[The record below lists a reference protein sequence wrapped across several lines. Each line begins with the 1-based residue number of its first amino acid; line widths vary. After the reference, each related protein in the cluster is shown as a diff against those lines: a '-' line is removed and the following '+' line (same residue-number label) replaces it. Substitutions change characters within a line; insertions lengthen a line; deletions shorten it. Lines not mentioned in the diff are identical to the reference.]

1 MSGCIRSACRIRR
14 RRYNA
19 GLHAGF
25 PMYRS
30 RPRWLLLAFVLT
42 LLPGGAHAQAM
53 PPAAVPPPPIAA
65 KAYVLVDTLSGQTLV
80 AQSANEPREPASL
93 TKLMTAYLV
102 FRALNDKALTPS
114 QMVTVSERAW
124 RAEGSRMFIEPK
136 KAVSVDELLRGE
148 IVQSGNDAAI
158 ALAEAV
164 AGSEEAF
171 VARMNQEAA
180 RLGMKNT
187 RFVNATG
194 LPSAQQ
200 ASTAA
205 DLARVAAA
213 IIRDFPEYYPLY
225 SLKEYRYNNIT
236 QPNRNRLLWT
246 DPFVDGMKTGFT
258 DAAGYCLVASA
269 KRGPRRLVS
278 VVLGA
283 SSDAARAIE
292 SQKLLNYGFQ
302 FYDTVQLYQNGQ
314 PVTALRVWKG
324 GTDSVAAGF
333 VADQYVTL
341 PKGQA
346 PKLKL
351 TLEAVEPLIA
361 PVTLGQRVGVVK
373 VTLEDKPVGEY
384 SLQALAEVAP
394 AGFFGR
400 MWGTVRLWF
409 R

>member
-1 MSGCIRSACRIRR
+1 MSRS
-14 RRYNA
+14 
-19 GLHAGF
+19 
-25 PMYRS
+25 PS
-30 RPRWLLLAFVLT
+30 RWLLLAFALASA
-42 LLPGGAHAQAM
+42 PGSVSAQTM
-53 PPAAVPPPPIAA
+53 PAAAVPPPPIAA

-80 AQSANEPREPASL
+80 AQSADEPREPASL
-93 TKLMTAYLV
+93 TKLMTAYIA
-102 FRALNDKALTPS
+102 FRALKDKELTPS
-114 QMVTVSERAW
+114 QMVTVSEKAW

-164 AGSEEAF
+164 SGSEGAF
-171 VARMNQEAA
+171 VVRMNQEAA

-194 LPSAQQ
+194 LPSPQHV
-200 ASTAA
+200 STAA

-225 SLKEYRYNNIT
+225 ALKEYRYNNIT
-236 QPNRNRLLWT
+236 QANRNRLLWT

-258 DAAGYCLVASA
+258 DAAGYCLIASA

-283 SSDAARAIE
+283 GSDAARASE

-314 PVTALRVWKG
+314 SVTALKVWKG
-324 GTDSVAAGF
+324 AADSVPAGF

-346 PKLKL
+346 PKLQL

-361 PVTLGQRVGVVK
+361 PVIRGQRIGVVK
-373 VTLEDKPVGEY
+373 VTLDDKSVGEY
-384 SLQALAEVAP
+384 PLQALSEVEP

-409 R
+409 H

>member
-1 MSGCIRSACRIRR
+1 MSHPLFRC
-14 RRYNA
+14 
-19 GLHAGF
+19 
-25 PMYRS
+25 
-30 RPRWLLLAFVLT
+30 LT
-42 LLPGGAHAQAM
+42 LAVGLVAATASAQVA

-80 AQSANEPREPASL
+80 AQSADEAREPASL

-102 FRALNDKALTPS
+102 FKALRDKHLTPS
-114 QMVTVSERAW
+114 QMVSVSQKAW
-124 RAEGSRMFIEPK
+124 RAEGSRMFIDPK
-136 KAVSVDELLRGE
+136 KAVSVEELLRGE

-171 VARMNQEAA
+171 VANMNQEAA

-194 LPSAQQ
+194 LPAPQQ
-200 ASTAA
+200 LSTAA
-205 DLARVAAA
+205 DLARIAAA

-236 QPNRNRLLWT
+236 QPNRNKLLWT

-269 KRGPRRLVS
+269 KRGPRRLLS

-283 SSDAARAIE
+283 NTNAARAIE

-314 PVTALRVWKG
+314 PVSALKVWKG
-324 GTDSVAAGF
+324 AADSVPAGF
-333 VADQYVTL
+333 VADQYLTL

-346 PKLKL
+346 PKMKL

-361 PVTLGQRVGVVK
+361 PVTRGQRVGSVK
-373 VTLEDKPVGEY
+373 VTLEDKPIGEFAL
-384 SLQALAEVAP
+384 SALADVPP
-394 AGFFGR
+394 AGLLGR

>member
-1 MSGCIRSACRIRR
+1 MSRSPSCW
-14 RRYNA
+14 
-19 GLHAGF
+19 
-25 PMYRS
+25 P
-30 RPRWLLLAFVLT
+30 LLAFVLSFGA
-42 LLPGGAHAQAM
+42 PGALAQTAL
-53 PPAAVPPPPIAA
+53 PAAVPPPPIAA
-65 KAYVLVDTLSGQTLV
+65 KAYVLVDVLSGQTLV
-80 AQSANEPREPASL
+80 AQSADEPREPASL

-102 FRALNDKALTPS
+102 FRALKDKQLTHS
-114 QMVTVSERAW
+114 QMVTVSEKAW
-124 RAEGSRMFIEPK
+124 RAEGSRMFIDPK

-187 RFVNATG
+187 RFVNVTG
-194 LPSAQQ
+194 LPSPHQ
-200 ASTAA
+200 ASTGA
-205 DLARVAAA
+205 DLARVAGA

-258 DAAGYCLVASA
+258 DAAGYCLIASA
-269 KRGPRRLVS
+269 KRGPRRLLS

-302 FYDTVQLYQNGQ
+302 FYDTVQLYQTGQ
-314 PVTALRVWKG
+314 PVSALKVWKG
-324 GTDSVAAGF
+324 ATDSVAAGF

-361 PVTLGQRVGVVK
+361 PVTLGQRVGAVK

-384 SLQALAEVAP
+384 PLQALADVAP

>member
-1 MSGCIRSACRIRR
+1 MR
-14 RRYNA
+14 
-19 GLHAGF
+19 GLHAAF
-25 PMYRS
+25 LMFRFLS
-30 RPRWLLLAFVLT
+30 RWIWLAFAPAAL
-42 LLPGGAHAQAM
+42 AQSVV
-53 PPAAVPPPPIAA
+53 PAAVPPPAIAA
-65 KAYVLVDTLSGQTLV
+65 KAYVLVDALSGQTIA
-80 AQSANEPREPASL
+80 AQSADERREPASL
-93 TKLMTAYLV
+93 TKLMTAYV
-102 FRALNDKALTPS
+102 AFRALKDKDLTPS
-114 QMVTVSERAW
+114 QMVTVSQKAW
-124 RAEGSRMFIEPK
+124 RAEGSRMFIEPR

-164 AGSEEAF
+164 SGSEEAF
-171 VARMNQEAA
+171 VDRMNQEAA

-187 RFVNATG
+187 HFVNATG
-194 LPSAQQ
+194 LPSAEHV
-200 ASTAA
+200 STAA
-205 DLARVAAA
+205 DLARVAGA
-213 IIRDFPEYYPLY
+213 IVRDFPEYYPLY

-269 KRGPRRLVS
+269 RRGPRRLIS

-283 SSDAARAIE
+283 GSDAARAIE

-302 FYDTVQLYQNGQ
+302 FYDTVQLYQTGQ
-314 PVTALRVWKG
+314 PVSTLKVWKG
-324 GTDSVAAGF
+324 AADSVPAGF

-346 PKLKL
+346 GKLKL
-351 TLEAVEPLIA
+351 TMEAVEPLVA
-361 PVTLGQRVGVVK
+361 PVTSGQRVGLVR

-384 SLQALAEVAP
+384 PLMALAAVEP

-400 MWGTVRLWF
+400 LWGTVRLWF

>member
-1 MSGCIRSACRIRR
+1 MFRF
-14 RRYNA
+14 
-19 GLHAGF
+19 L
-25 PMYRS
+25 
-30 RPRWLLLAFVLT
+30 PRWLLLLGLALSPSA
-42 LLPGGAHAQAM
+42 LPQTAV
-53 PPAAVPPPPIAA
+53 PAAIPPPPIAA
-65 KAYVLVDTLSGQTLV
+65 KAYVLVDALSGQTLV
-80 AQSANEPREPASL
+80 AQSADERREPASL

-102 FRALNDKALTPS
+102 FRALKDKEVTGS
-114 QMVTVSERAW
+114 QMVSVSQKAW
-124 RAEGSRMFIEPK
+124 RAEGSRMFIEPR
-136 KAVSVDELLRGE
+136 KAVSIDELLRGE

-164 AGSEEAF
+164 SGSEEAF
-171 VARMNQEAA
+171 VDRMNQEAA

-187 RFVNATG
+187 HFVNATG
-194 LPSAQQ
+194 LPSAEHV
-200 ASTAA
+200 STAA
-205 DLARVAAA
+205 DLARVAGA
-213 IIRDFPEYYPLY
+213 IVRDFPEYYPLY

-269 KRGPRRLVS
+269 RRGPRRLIS

-283 SSDAARAIE
+283 GSDAARAIE

-302 FYDTVQLYQNGQ
+302 FYDTVQLYQTGQ
-314 PVTALRVWKG
+314 PVSTLKVWKG
-324 GTDSVAAGF
+324 AADSVPAGF

-346 PKLKL
+346 GKLKL
-351 TLEAVEPLIA
+351 TMEAVEPLVA
-361 PVTLGQRVGVVK
+361 PVTSGQRVGLVR

-384 SLQALAEVAP
+384 PLMALAAVEP

-400 MWGTVRLWF
+400 LWGTVRLWF

>member
-1 MSGCIRSACRIRR
+1 MPAFPPV
-14 RRYNA
+14 
-19 GLHAGF
+19 F
-25 PMYRS
+25 PMS
-30 RPRWLLLAFVLT
+30 RCLHFLLVLA
-42 LLPGGAHAQAM
+42 LLCVAASAGAQGAPA
-53 PPAAVPPPPIAA
+53 AAVPPPAVAA
-65 KAYVLVDTLSGQTLV
+65 KSYLLVDVLSGQTLV
-80 AQSANEPREPASL
+80 AQNADEPREPASL

-102 FRALNDKALTPS
+102 FRALKNRELVPS

-124 RAEGSRMFIEPK
+124 RAEGSRMFIDPK

-171 VARMNQEAA
+171 VEHMNREAA

-194 LPSAQQ
+194 LPSPQQ

-213 IIRDFPEYYPLY
+213 LIRDFPEYYPLY
-225 SLKEYRYNNIT
+225 ALKEYRYNNIT

-246 DPFVDGMKTGFT
+246 DPFVDGVKTGYT
-258 DAAGYCLVASA
+258 DAAGYCLIASA
-269 KRGPRRLVS
+269 KRGPRRLLS

-283 SSDAARAIE
+283 GSDAARASE

-302 FYDTVQLYQNGQ
+302 FYDTVELYQNGQ
-314 PVTALRVWKG
+314 AVSTLRVWKG
-324 GTDSVAAGF
+324 AANSVPAGF

-346 PKLKL
+346 QKLKH
-351 TLEAVEPLIA
+351 TMEAAEPLLA
-361 PVTLGQRVGVVK
+361 PVTHGQRVGVVK
-373 VTLEDKPVGEY
+373 VTLEGKPLGEFP
-384 SLQALAEVAP
+384 LLALDDVAP
-394 AGFFGR
+394 ASFFGR
-400 MWGTVRLWF
+400 MWDTVRLWF
-409 R
+409 K

>member
-1 MSGCIRSACRIRR
+1 MSHPFFRC
-14 RRYNA
+14 
-19 GLHAGF
+19 
-25 PMYRS
+25 
-30 RPRWLLLAFVLT
+30 LT
-42 LLPGGAHAQAM
+42 LAVGLVAADASAQSA
-53 PPAAVPPPPIAA
+53 PQAAVPPPPIAA
-65 KAYVLVDTLSGQTLV
+65 KAYVLVDTLSGQTLLG
-80 AQSANEPREPASL
+80 QSADEPREPASL

-102 FRALNDKALTPS
+102 FKALRDKQLTPS
-114 QMVTVSERAW
+114 QMVSVSPKAW
-124 RAEGSRMFIEPK
+124 RAEGSRMFIDPK

-180 RLGMKNT
+180 RVGMKNT

-194 LPSAQQ
+194 LPSPQQ

-205 DLARVAAA
+205 DLARIAAA

-258 DAAGYCLVASA
+258 DAAGYCLIASA
-269 KRGPRRLVS
+269 KRGPRRLLS

-283 SSDAARAIE
+283 NSDAARAIE

-314 PVTALRVWKG
+314 PVSDLKVWKG
-324 GTDSVAAGF
+324 AADSVPAGF
-333 VADQYVTL
+333 VADQYLTL

-346 PKLKL
+346 PKMKL

-361 PVTLGQRVGVVK
+361 PVTRGQRVGAVK
-373 VTLEDKPVGEY
+373 VTLEDKPVGEFA
-384 SLQALAEVAP
+384 LLALADVPP
-394 AGFFGR
+394 AGLLGR

>member
-1 MSGCIRSACRIRR
+1 MPAFPP
-14 RRYNA
+14 A
-19 GLHAGF
+19 F
-25 PMYRS
+25 PMS
-30 RPRWLLLAFVLT
+30 RCLHFLLVLA
-42 LLPGGAHAQAM
+42 LLCVAASAGAQGAPAATV
-53 PPAAVPPPPIAA
+53 PPPAAAVPPPAVAA
-65 KAYVLVDTLSGQTLV
+65 KAYLLVDVLSGQTLV
-80 AQSANEPREPASL
+80 AQNADEPREPASL

-102 FRALNDKALTPS
+102 FRALKNRELLPS
-114 QMVTVSERAW
+114 QMVTVSEKAW
-124 RAEGSRMFIEPK
+124 RAEGSRMFIDPK

-171 VARMNQEAA
+171 VEHMNREAA

-194 LPSAQQ
+194 LPSPQQ

-213 IIRDFPEYYPLY
+213 LIRDFPEYYPLY
-225 SLKEYRYNNIT
+225 ALKEYRYNNIT

-246 DPFVDGMKTGFT
+246 DPFVDGVKTGYT
-258 DAAGYCLVASA
+258 DAAGYCLIASA
-269 KRGPRRLVS
+269 KRGPRRLLS

-283 SSDAARAIE
+283 GSDAARASE

-314 PVTALRVWKG
+314 AVSTLRVWKG
-324 GTDSVAAGF
+324 AANSVPAGF

-346 PKLKL
+346 QKLKL
-351 TLEAVEPLIA
+351 TMEAAEPLLA
-361 PVTLGQRVGVVK
+361 PVTHGQRVGAVK
-373 VTLEDKPVGEY
+373 VTLEGKPLGEFP
-384 SLQALAEVAP
+384 LLALDDVAP
-394 AGFFGR
+394 ASFFGR
-400 MWGTVRLWF
+400 IWDTVRLWF
-409 R
+409 K

>member
-1 MSGCIRSACRIRR
+1 M
-14 RRYNA
+14 
-19 GLHAGF
+19 F
-25 PMYRS
+25 
-30 RPRWLLLAFVLT
+30 RPLCVLLAF
-42 LLPGGAHAQAM
+42 LLAPAAVGMEAPIAPA
-53 PPAAVPPPPIAA
+53 AAVPPPTVAA
-65 KAYVLVDTLSGQTLV
+65 KAYVLVDVVSGQTLV
-80 AQSANEPREPASL
+80 AQNADAPREPASL

-102 FRALNDKALTPS
+102 FGALKDKRLMPS
-114 QMVTVSERAW
+114 QMVTVSQKAW

-171 VARMNQEAA
+171 VESMNREAA

-187 RFVNATG
+187 RFGNATG
-194 LPSAQQ
+194 LPLPQQ

-205 DLARVAAA
+205 DLARIATA

-225 SLKEYRYNNIT
+225 SLREYRYNNIT

-258 DAAGYCLVASA
+258 EAAGYCLIASA
-269 KRGPRRLVS
+269 KRGPRRLLS

-283 SSDAARAIE
+283 GSDAARAME

-302 FYDTVQLYQNGQ
+302 FYDTVQLYQSGEAIS
-314 PVTALRVWKG
+314 TLRVWKG
-324 GTDSVAAGF
+324 AANSVPAGF
-333 VADQYVTL
+333 VADQYVSL
-341 PKGQA
+341 PKNEAQ
-346 PKLKL
+346 KLKL
-351 TLEAVEPLIA
+351 TLQATEPLLA
-361 PVTLGQRVGVVK
+361 PVARGQHVGTVN
-373 VTLEDKPVGEY
+373 VTLEGKPVGEY
-384 SLQALAEVAP
+384 PLVALGDVPP

-400 MWGTVRLWF
+400 LWDTLRLWF
-409 R
+409 K

>member
-1 MSGCIRSACRIRR
+1 LRDEGIMPAFPPV
-14 RRYNA
+14 
-19 GLHAGF
+19 F
-25 PMYRS
+25 PMS
-30 RPRWLLLAFVLT
+30 RCLHFLLVLA
-42 LLPGGAHAQAM
+42 LLCVAASAGAQGAPA
-53 PPAAVPPPPIAA
+53 AAVPPPAVAA
-65 KAYVLVDTLSGQTLV
+65 KAYLLVDVLSGQTLV
-80 AQSANEPREPASL
+80 AQNADEPREPASL

-102 FRALNDKALTPS
+102 FRALKNRELVPS
-114 QMVTVSERAW
+114 QMVTVSEKAW
-124 RAEGSRMFIEPK
+124 RTEGSRMFIDPK

-171 VARMNQEAA
+171 VEHMNREAA

-194 LPSAQQ
+194 LPSPQQ

-213 IIRDFPEYYPLY
+213 LIRDFPEYYPLY
-225 SLKEYRYNNIT
+225 ALKEYRYNNIT

-246 DPFVDGMKTGFT
+246 DPFVDGVKTGYT
-258 DAAGYCLVASA
+258 DAAGYCLIASA
-269 KRGPRRLVS
+269 KRGPRRLLS

-283 SSDAARAIE
+283 GSDAARASE

-314 PVTALRVWKG
+314 PVSTLRVWKG
-324 GTDSVAAGF
+324 AANSVPAGF

-346 PKLKL
+346 QKLKL
-351 TLEAVEPLIA
+351 TMEAAEPLVA
-361 PVTLGQRVGVVK
+361 PVTHGQRVGVVK
-373 VTLEDKPVGEY
+373 VALEGKPLGEFP
-384 SLQALAEVAP
+384 LLALDDVAP
-394 AGFFGR
+394 ASFFGR
-400 MWGTVRLWF
+400 MWDTVRLWF
-409 R
+409 K

>member
-1 MSGCIRSACRIRR
+1 MFSP
-14 RRYNA
+14 
-19 GLHAGF
+19 LF
-25 PMYRS
+25 T
-30 RPRWLLLAFVLT
+30 WLTFVFAFDGTVAT
-42 LLPGGAHAQAM
+42 AQTM

-65 KAYVLVDTLSGQTLV
+65 KAYVLVDILSGQTLA
-80 AQSANEPREPASL
+80 AQSADEPREPASL

-102 FRALNDKALTPS
+102 FRALKEKELTPS
-114 QMVTVSERAW
+114 QMVTVSEKAW
-124 RAEGSRMFIEPK
+124 RAEGSRMFIDPK
-136 KAVSVDELLRGE
+136 RAVSVDELLRGE

-194 LPSAQQ
+194 LPSPQQ

-213 IIRDFPEYYPLY
+213 VIRDFPEYYPLY

-236 QPNRNRLLWT
+236 QPNRNRLLWS

-269 KRGPRRLVS
+269 KRGPRRLLS

-283 SSDAARAIE
+283 GSDAARAIE
-292 SQKLLNYGFQ
+292 AQKLLNYGFQ

-314 PVTALRVWKG
+314 PVSALKVWKG
-324 GTDSVAAGF
+324 AADSVGAGF
-333 VADQYVTL
+333 VADQFVTL

-351 TLEAVEPLIA
+351 TLEAVEPLVA
-361 PVTLGQRVGVVK
+361 PLTRGQRVGVVK
-373 VTLEDKPVGEY
+373 VTLDDKPVGEY
-384 SLQALAEVAP
+384 PLQALTDVAP
-394 AGFFGR
+394 AGFLGR

>member
-1 MSGCIRSACRIRR
+1 MSDPLFRC
-14 RRYNA
+14 
-19 GLHAGF
+19 
-25 PMYRS
+25 
-30 RPRWLLLAFVLT
+30 LT
-42 LLPGGAHAQAM
+42 LAVGLAAASAFAQTT

-65 KAYVLVDTLSGQTLV
+65 KAYVLIDTLSGQTLV
-80 AQSANEPREPASL
+80 AQSADEPREPASL
-93 TKLMTAYLV
+93 TKLMTAYLA
-102 FRALNDKALTPS
+102 FQALRDKQLTPS
-114 QMVTVSERAW
+114 QMVSVSQKAW
-124 RAEGSRMFIEPK
+124 RAEGSRMFIDPK

-194 LPSAQQ
+194 LPSPQQ

-205 DLARVAAA
+205 DLARIAAA

-269 KRGPRRLVS
+269 KRGPRRLLS

-283 SSDAARAIE
+283 NTDAARAIE

-314 PVTALRVWKG
+314 PVSALKVWKG
-324 GTDSVAAGF
+324 AADSVPAGF
-333 VADQYVTL
+333 VADQYLTL

-361 PVTLGQRVGVVK
+361 PVTRGQRVGSVK
-373 VTLEDKPVGEY
+373 VTLEDKPVGEFA
-384 SLQALAEVAP
+384 LLALADVPP
-394 AGFFGR
+394 AGLLGR